1 MDLSTDNG
9 DGQRN
14 NLIKDGK
21 SFERV
26 SMTEDDKYFL
36 KEFLTSVFT
45 TGSVF
50 IVFIVI
56 LVVFINVSEPLESS
70 FEVVDKY
77 KECDVVRYA
86 PHQVAEY
93 KYFLYCEKNK

>member
-1 MDLSTDNG
+1 
-9 DGQRN
+9 
-14 NLIKDGK
+14 
-21 SFERV
+21 
-26 SMTEDDKYFL
+26 MTPEDKYAL
-36 KEFLTSVFT
+36 KEFLRGVGVFAATS
-45 TGSVF
+45 

-56 LVVFINVSEPLESS
+56 LLVLAKVASGDKPITEAS

>member
-1 MDLSTDNG
+1 
-9 DGQRN
+9 
-14 NLIKDGK
+14 
-21 SFERV
+21 
-26 SMTEDDKYFL
+26 MTEDDKYAF
-36 KEFLTSVFT
+36 KEFRNGVALTL
-45 TGSVF
+45 G
-50 IVFIVI
+50 IVGIAILIIVA
-56 LVVFINVSEPLESS
+56 LSNNTPINEAS

>member
-1 MDLSTDNG
+1 
-9 DGQRN
+9 
-14 NLIKDGK
+14 
-21 SFERV
+21 
-26 SMTEDDKYFL
+26 MTEDDKYAL
-36 KEFLTSVFT
+36 KEFLQGAGAVVGSFVVIIAILFVIVNLTST
-45 TGSVF
+45 KP
-50 IVFIVI
+50 
-56 LVVFINVSEPLESS
+56 INEAS

>member
-1 MDLSTDNG
+1 
-9 DGQRN
+9 
-14 NLIKDGK
+14 
-21 SFERV
+21 
-26 SMTEDDKYFL
+26 MTEDDKYAL
-36 KEFLTSVFT
+36 KEFLNGVAVTLGVV
-45 TGSVF
+45 GIGVL
-50 IVFIVI
+50 IVVALSGNTPIDQ
-56 LVVFINVSEPLESS
+56 PL

>member
-1 MDLSTDNG
+1 
-9 DGQRN
+9 
-14 NLIKDGK
+14 
-21 SFERV
+21 
-26 SMTEDDKYFL
+26 MTEEDKYAL
-36 KEFLTSVFT
+36 KEILRGVAVFA
-45 TGSVF
+45 GASGVF
-50 IVFIVI
+50 IIILIV
-56 LVVFINVSEPLESS
+56 LAHFASGGKPLDAS

>member
-1 MDLSTDNG
+1 
-9 DGQRN
+9 
-14 NLIKDGK
+14 
-21 SFERV
+21 
-26 SMTEDDKYFL
+26 MTEDDKVAF
-36 KEFLTSVFT
+36 KEFRNGVAVTL
-45 TGSVF
+45 G
-50 IVFIVI
+50 IVGIAMLIVGA
-56 LVVFINVSEPLESS
+56 LSMNDTPINEAS

>member
-1 MDLSTDNG
+1 
-9 DGQRN
+9 
-14 NLIKDGK
+14 
-21 SFERV
+21 
-26 SMTEDDKYFL
+26 MTPEDKYAL
-36 KEFLTSVFT
+36 REFLCAFGVTAGV
-45 TGSVF
+45 
-50 IVFIVI
+50 
-56 LVVFINVSEPLESS
+56 LVVFGIICLVITNLSTGDKPINSAS

>member
-1 MDLSTDNG
+1 
-9 DGQRN
+9 
-14 NLIKDGK
+14 
-21 SFERV
+21 
-26 SMTEDDKYFL
+26 MTEEDKYAL
-36 KEFLTSVFT
+36 REFLRGVGVFL
-45 TGSVF
+45 GASAVF
-50 IVFIVI
+50 IIILIV
-56 LVVFINVSEPLESS
+56 LAHFATGGKPLEAS

>member
-1 MDLSTDNG
+1 
-9 DGQRN
+9 
-14 NLIKDGK
+14 
-21 SFERV
+21 
-26 SMTEDDKYFL
+26 MTPEDKYAL
-36 KEFLTSVFT
+36 REFLRGVGVFL
-45 TGSVF
+45 GASAVF
-50 IVFIVI
+50 IIILIVLAYI
-56 LVVFINVSEPLESS
+56 TSNGKPINSAS